1 MNPEAMLGTLEEH
14 HRDIMAGL
22 REIRRHCGEE
32 NPNSRELANAREQLT
47 ASSLSRSRYVSE
59 VIVPTLLKDADDG
72 LRTELSELLFAT
84 ATKRMFSR
92 AHIAEWTTTSIEA
105 DWSGYCAAA
114 RNIWPMM
121 EEQIARETRVLAARL
136 KHR

>member
-1 MNPEAMLGTLEEH
+1 MNLEAMLGTLEGH
-14 HRDIMAGL
+14 HRDIMAGV

-32 NPNSRELANAREQLT
+32 SPNSRQLANAREQLT
-47 ASSLSRSRYVSE
+47 ASSLARSRYVSE

-105 DWSGYCAAA
+105 DWLGYCAAA
-114 RNIWPMM
+114 RDIWPMM